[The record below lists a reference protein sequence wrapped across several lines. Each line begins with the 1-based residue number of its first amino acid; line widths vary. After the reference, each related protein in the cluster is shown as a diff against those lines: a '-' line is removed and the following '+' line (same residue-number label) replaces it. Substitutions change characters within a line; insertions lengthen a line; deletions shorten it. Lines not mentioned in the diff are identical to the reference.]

1 MTLIIDHRPDPD
13 LPPISTTPLPRVRRA
28 AVAGSLL
35 VGVFVVGLG
44 VWSAYAPLASAALA
58 PGVVEPESKRKTV
71 QHFEGGIVSAIMVH
85 DGEAV
90 TPGQTLVRLEDTRAR
105 TTLSALQGQLWD
117 ALAREARLLA
127 EQAGDASII
136 VPEALGVRRDDPVT
150 GPVVARILEGQWRIF
165 QTRRS
170 LLESK
175 TTQYRQRIEQ
185 THAEIRGL
193 NAEQVSID
201 RRIELAKEEIA
212 AVQPLVDKGLERR
225 TRILGL
231 ERLKAE
237 LEGQRGEAIAGVA
250 RSQRVIAEAETAILD
265 VQNDHLNGVAEQLRE
280 TQQQIHDLT
289 ERIQAATDTLTRTEV
304 KAPEAGVVTDLRIH
318 TPGGVIGAGEPLLDL
333 VPEEDRLTVRVQLRP
348 EDVDAVHVGLPAEVR
363 LLPARGHPTDPVGGT
378 VSYVSADRLTD
389 KVTGQGYYSGYIR
402 LQEEDLGKLDGLV
415 PLPGMPAEVMI
426 RTGETT
432 VALYALTP
440 VLDSFRRA
448 FRER

>member
-13 LPPISTTPLPRVRRA
+13 LPPISATPLPRVRRA
-28 AVAGSLL
+28 ALAGSLL

-71 QHFEGGIVSAIMVH
+71 QHFEGGIVSAILVR

-90 TPGQTLVRLEDTRAR
+90 TPGQPLIRLEDTRAR

-136 VPEALGVRRDDPVT
+136 VPEALSARRDEPA
-150 GPVVARILEGQWRIF
+150 VARILDGQWRIF

-170 LLESK
+170 LLDSK
-175 TTQYRQRIEQ
+175 TTQFRQRIEQ
-185 THAEIRGL
+185 TQAEIRGL
-193 NAEQVSID
+193 NAEQQSIE

-237 LEGQRGEAIAGVA
+237 LEGQRGEASAGVA

-265 VQNDHLNGVAEQLRE
+265 LQNDHLNGVAEQLRE

-363 LLPARGHPTDPVGGT
+363 LLPARGHPTDPVGGA

-389 KVTGQGYYSGYIR
+389 KATGQGYYSGYIR
-402 LQEEDLGKLDGLV
+402 LQEEDLAKLDGLI

-426 RTGETT
+426 RTGEST